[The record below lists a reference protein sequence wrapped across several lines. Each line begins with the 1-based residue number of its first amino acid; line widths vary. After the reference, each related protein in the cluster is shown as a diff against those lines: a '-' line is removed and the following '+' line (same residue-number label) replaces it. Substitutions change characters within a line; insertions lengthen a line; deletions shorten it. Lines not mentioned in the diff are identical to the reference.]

1 MILIGYGGHAFVA
14 YAIAKAMGLPVT
26 GYCDAE
32 EKLLNPYQLPFLGK
46 EMDKENLEKM
56 NNLGFFI
63 SIGNNTIRFKVAEN
77 LASENLQ
84 ALNLIH
90 PTAVVSANLEEVHG
104 VMVAPNVVINPLA
117 KIGNGVICNS
127 ASVVEHECVL
137 DDFSHLA
144 PGAILCGKVTVGKHS
159 FIGAGSVVRP
169 GIKIGSNVIIGAG
182 SVVVKDIPDFAKVAG
197 NPARPFI

>member
-1 MILIGYGGHAFVA
+1 MILVGYGGHAFVA
-14 YAIAKAMGLPVT
+14 YSIAKAMGLPIT

-46 EMDKENLEKM
+46 EMDLENLEKM
-56 NNLGFFI
+56 ADLGFFI
-63 SIGNNTIRFKVAEN
+63 SIGDNALRLKVAEN
-77 LASENLQ
+77 LAKENLQ

-90 PTAVVSANLEEVHG
+90 PTAVVNSNLDEALG
-104 VMVAPNVVINPLA
+104 VMIAPNVVINPLA
-117 KIGNGVICNS
+117 KIGNGVICNT

-137 DDFSHLA
+137 GDFSHVA
-144 PGAILCGKVTVGKHS
+144 PGVVLCGNVQVGRQS

-169 GIKIGSNVIIGAG
+169 GIIIGNNVIIGAG

-197 NPARPFI
+197 NPAHPFI